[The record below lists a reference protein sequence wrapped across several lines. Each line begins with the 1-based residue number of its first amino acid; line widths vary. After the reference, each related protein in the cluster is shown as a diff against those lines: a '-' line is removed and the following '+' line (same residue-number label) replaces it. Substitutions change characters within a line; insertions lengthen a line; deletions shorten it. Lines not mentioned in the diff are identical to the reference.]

1 MTINNTVLW
10 VFGGIFLVL
19 LAGTIAG
26 AVLTARAKTE
36 ESRRTIDNLNA
47 RTRSWWIMA
56 IVIGAAVLLGQKA
69 IIVLFAFISFGALR
83 EFWTLTPSQRGDH
96 RSLFLSFF
104 VLLPVQYALLW
115 VNWYSFYTVLI
126 PVYAF
131 LGLAA
136 IATLSGETGHFLD
149 RSARV
154 QWGLMLCVYSIS
166 HAPALTT
173 LDTGS
178 DPILL
183 LLYLI
188 VVVQLSDVL
197 QYVFGKLFGRH
208 RFSPNISP
216 SKTIEGLAGG
226 GVSAILI
233 GALLYPLTP
242 FSPLQSAGMAAVIV
256 VAGFFGGFVLS
267 AVKRDL
273 GVKDWGTLI
282 EGHGGV
288 LDRVDS
294 LTFSAPLLFHLTRH
308 WFAA

>member
-1 MTINNTVLW
+1 MTINTTVLW

-19 LAGTIAG
+19 LVGTIAG
-26 AVLTARAKTE
+26 AILSARAKNE

-56 IVIGAAVLLGQKA
+56 IVIGTAVLLGQKA
-69 IIVLFAFISFGALR
+69 IILLFAFISFGALR
-83 EFWTLTPSQRGDH
+83 EFWTLTPSRRGDH

-104 VLLPVQYALLW
+104 VLLPAQYALLW

-136 IATLSGETGHFLD
+136 IATLSGETGDFLD

-166 HAPALTT
+166 LAPALTT
-173 LDTGS
+173 LKTGS

-183 LLYLI
+183 LLYLVI
-188 VVVQLSDVL
+188 VVQLSDVL

-216 SKTIEGLAGG
+216 SKTIEGLVGG
-226 GVSAILI
+226 GLSAILI

-294 LTFSAPLLFHLTRH
+294 LTFSAPLLFHLTRY
-308 WFAA
+308 WFAT